1 MTVLFHDDYCFRY
14 GCRRKNLEA
23 DLKVRERLLESIRAR
38 PDPRTRAPSIQ
49 QALDTLAMRME
60 AKGGLRA
67 AIEAPLYSQLM
78 LWLNRLIL

>member
-60 AKGGLRA
+60 AKVGCVQ
-67 AIEAPLYSQLM
+67 PLKHPCIPSSCCG
-78 LWLNRLIL
+78 